1 MVEMCLIHGITNCQ
15 SEINV
20 SINIDDTDTG
30 YIATYIDSDIYTEM
44 QILNSSCY
52 SLEKR
57 RVWNNSSSHNS
68 VKVFMLILMS

>member
-1 MVEMCLIHGITNCQ
+1 MCLIHGITNCQ

-20 SINIDDTDTG
+20 SINIDDKDTDTG

-57 RVWNNSSSHNS
+57 HVWNNSSSHNS